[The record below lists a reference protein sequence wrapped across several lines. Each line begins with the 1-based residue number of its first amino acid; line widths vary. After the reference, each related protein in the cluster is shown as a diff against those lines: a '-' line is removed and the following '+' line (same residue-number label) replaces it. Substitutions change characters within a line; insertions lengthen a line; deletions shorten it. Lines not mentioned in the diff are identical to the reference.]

1 MNKKR
6 KIREQLEIIEKRLA
20 NAEAYVAEG
29 VNVEG
34 ASFLHFG
41 DWNGM
46 SGHPLWMENFMI
58 PATKRG
64 RARKE
69 KALTTILNKEREMRL
84 KQRKK
89 QRDVSL
95 DTAPA
100 QPATTF

>member
-20 NAEAYVAEG
+20 NAEAYVAKG

-34 ASFLHFG
+34 SSWLHFG
-41 DWNGM
+41 DWNGK

-58 PATKRG
+58 PAAKRG
-64 RARKE
+64 LARKE
-69 KALTTILNKEREMRL
+69 KALKTILNKEREMRV

-89 QRDVSL
+89 QRRQVED
-95 DTAPA
+95 
-100 QPATTF
+100 